1 MDQQQA
7 LSLQWAFGFSSTI
20 SNGVADLTD
29 KVVYVAAHTAIIY
42 DRIEKQQTVL
52 QGHCNLITCLC
63 VSEDKQLIFT
73 ADAGEDAMVVIWEA
87 ASGQPIR
94 TINCPHPKGVIAMD
108 LSRDGQQLVLLS
120 AASTDSESMEM
131 EQEISLWDLTDEGS
145 LETPVATGSVPAG
158 DVQTCIHFSPE
169 INSEII
175 SNGKQRV
182 YFWKT
187 NLPFSKDF
195 KYYSP
200 PVSARDF
207 KQSIGDFTVS
217 VFIPGTTLAV
227 TGTVDGDLVVWEE
240 GHMIEPGSRPPD
252 RRAVKI
258 LRIHFA
264 SISSLVIVDDY
275 IVSGGADGNV
285 RFYDAKLR
293 LVAWFDDIDAGE
305 VTSISFASHKMQQL
319 RDSTEEHDKFMAP
332 DFIVGTSKCKI
343 VAVKSDSFEKL
354 ERVKSGELVM
364 EGTFDS
370 VLALATHPM
379 RSEFVCAGSAGLL
392 WLWNYS
398 TKHMLM
404 RRQFEKLRGCVL
416 TFSPDGT
423 RLAVGCTN
431 GSLRILNP
439 NTLEDVQAFRF
450 TTGSVVQVAWS
461 PDTLSIAVADSH
473 NYVALITYG
482 HGKFGDKW
490 EYIGKYGTHN
500 GRVSGLCFEGLGAQT
515 RLFSVAEDGLM
526 VEYDVPNCSV
536 DGGIRLVSYADI
548 GRAAAVPTAV
558 CLAPPTQKNTSG
570 GPLLITADNAFKFRT
585 YDSATQTCKK
595 TVLGPTYGG
604 PLKNLN
610 VFQTAGRD
618 DHFLA
623 YATPEKVIGL
633 SLLPLDG
640 DPSKAMGLIAH
651 PGEIT
656 GMAVSY
662 DGRRILTVGGK
673 DSIVNMWGVDVSVLE
688 SHSKAEKQSN
698 PYMSL
703 IEGGEGGEFYG
714 EMKDYFYY
722 SQIHSQGEET
732 TAPRQ
737 IDGQVVLAE
746 VPNLMRALG
755 YYPSEY
761 EVADMLAELQGEAAE
776 AGQPAPT
783 HVDFTRFIS
792 LYVNHRPVFGVGKE
806 QLQAAFAAL
815 GADPATGVLDAED
828 LIQAITQEGEPMS
841 GAELEDCLLALCGN
855 SQVDECLPP
864 SLDSKQFAEEVLGF
878 EDYAQTA

>member
-1 MDQQQA
+1 MGLIAHPGEITGMAVSYDGRRI
-7 LSLQWAFGFSSTI
+7 LTVGGKDSIVNMW
-20 SNGVADLTD
+20 GVDVSVLESHA
-29 KVVYVAAHTAIIY
+29 KA
-42 DRIEKQQTVL
+42 EKQS
-52 QGHCNLITCLC
+52 NPYMSLI
-63 VSEDKQLIFT
+63 EG
-73 ADAGEDAMVVIWEA
+73 GEGGEFY
-87 ASGQPIR
+87 G
-94 TINCPHPKGVIAMD
+94 
-108 LSRDGQQLVLLS
+108 
-120 AASTDSESMEM
+120 EM
-131 EQEISLWDLTDEGS
+131 KD
-145 LETPVATGSVPAG
+145 
-158 DVQTCIHFSPE
+158 
-169 INSEII
+169 
-175 SNGKQRV
+175 
-182 YFWKT
+182 YF
-187 NLPFSKDF
+187 
-195 KYYSP
+195 YYSQIHSQP
-200 PVSARDF
+200 RGAVMGNLASHAAWLLPVSA
-207 KQSIGDFTVS
+207 VN
-217 VFIPGTTLAV
+217 LWAV
-227 TGTVDGDLVVWEE
+227 TGTVDGDVVVWEE
-240 GHMIEPGSRPPD
+240 GHMMEPGSRPPD

-332 DFIVGTSKCKI
+332 DFIVGTSKSKI
-343 VAVKSDSFEKL
+343 VAVKSDSFERV
-354 ERVKSGELVM
+354 ERVKSGELVL
-364 EGTFDS
+364 EGTFDA

-431 GSLRILNP
+431 GSLRLLNP

-450 TTGSVVQVAWS
+450 TTGSIVQVAWS

-490 EYIGKYGTHN
+490 EYIGKYGTHT
-500 GRVSGLCFEGLGAQT
+500 GRVSGLSFEGLGAQT

-548 GRAAAVPTAV
+548 GRAAAMPTAV
-558 CLAPPTQKNTSG
+558 CLAPPTQKTASG
-570 GPLLITADNAFKFRT
+570 GPLIITADNAFKFRT

-623 YATPEKVIGL
+623 YATPEK
-633 SLLPLDG
+633 
-640 DPSKAMGLIAH
+640 
-651 PGEIT
+651 
-656 GMAVSY
+656 
-662 DGRRILTVGGK
+662 
-673 DSIVNMWGVDVSVLE
+673 
-688 SHSKAEKQSN
+688 
-698 PYMSL
+698 
-703 IEGGEGGEFYG
+703 
-714 EMKDYFYY
+714 
-722 SQIHSQGEET
+722 GEET

-815 GADPATGVLDAED
+815 GADPVTGVLDAED
-828 LIQAITQEGEPMS
+828 LIQAVTQEGEPMS
-841 GAELEDCLLALCGN
+841 GAELEDCLLALCGAT
-855 SQVDECLPP
+855 QVDECLPP

-878 EDYAQTA
+878 EDYAQIA